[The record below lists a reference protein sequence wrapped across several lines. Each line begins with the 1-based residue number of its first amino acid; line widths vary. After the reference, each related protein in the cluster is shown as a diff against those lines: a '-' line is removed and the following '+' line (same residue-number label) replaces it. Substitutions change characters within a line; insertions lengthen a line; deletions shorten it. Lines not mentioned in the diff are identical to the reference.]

1 MSTLIPSRTDDA
13 VAFLT
18 ERAQAEA
25 DRRADAAYER
35 RERAAD
41 QVTFDDV
48 LEQIETMDDWKK
60 LELMSLFFGG
70 SVDRRHFEWKF
81 CAAFT
86 DAFEAATDMRV
97 AQGD

>member
-1 MSTLIPSRTDDA
+1 MPI
-13 VAFLT
+13 LT
-18 ERAQAEA
+18 PTRLAAEVEYFA
-25 DRRADAAYER
+25 DRDQAARDEAADAAYER

-48 LEQIETMDDWKK
+48 LEQIATMDDWKK

-86 DAFEAATDMRV
+86 DAFEAATDLRV